1 MLQWIEHNLSTLL
14 IALVLA
20 LLVGLVIVYLIRQK
34 KKGKCVGCDSSH
46 CASCQGH
53 CESQQQDSSKKT

>member
-1 MLQWIEHNLSTLL
+1 MFQWIGQNLATLL
-14 IALVLA
+14 IVLVLV

-46 CASCQGH
+46 CARCQEN
-53 CESQQQDSSKKT
+53 CQSTQQGPSKKT